1 MELSAKSAEQQSQMI
16 GSTSEEIS
24 SVSDSSLEIVNNS
37 KDYMEQMNTVLG
49 DILQVSSDMKDMVA
63 ESAVNE
69 ETESQES

>member
-69 ETESQES
+69 

>member
-37 KDYMEQMNTVLG
+37 KDYMEHMNTVLG